1 LRGAFDFLCYNATH
15 NGEEGRVASPTAFD
29 SFCGSRFYHAA
40 STVKDQPRR
49 KGYLMIEVVID
60 SIRISLISQHRIV
73 MLRDVDGERRLPIW
87 IGPCEAEAITIKLQ
101 DVEIARPVT
110 HDLLKNVIEEV
121 GGTVSH
127 ILINELR
134 DQVFYARLFVDINGE
149 MLEIDCRP
157 SDAIAVAVRA
167 KVPIFVE
174 ELVMEEAGILP
185 EPDVDEEVD
194 EQGAEKLD
202 AFKDFVDT
210 LDFDDFEGDE

>member
-1 LRGAFDFLCYNATH
+1 
-15 NGEEGRVASPTAFD
+15 
-29 SFCGSRFYHAA
+29 
-40 STVKDQPRR
+40 
-49 KGYLMIEVVID
+49 MIEVVID

-87 IGPCEAEAITIKLQ
+87 IGPCEAEAITIELQ

-110 HDLLKNVIEEV
+110 HDLLKNVVEEV

-134 DQVFYARLFVDINGE
+134 DQVFYARLFVDMNGE

-174 ELVMEEAGILP
+174 EMVMEEAGILP
-185 EPDVDEEVD
+185 EPDVDEEGD
-194 EQGAEKLD
+194 EQEIEKLD